1 MKVLTSEAARAL
13 DARTIAAGTPGL
25 VLMKRA
31 AAALVRE
38 IAGVV
43 ARRASRGARIVVL
56 AGPGNNGGDGFEA
69 ARLLKAAHVG
79 GNVETLLFGAPEHLS
94 LDARKT
100 HQRLEKAGG
109 AIREVT
115 KEADLEP
122 LRTATLV
129 VDALFGTGLKRPIS
143 PDGLPA
149 RAVRLVA
156 EGRSFVVSVDV
167 PSGLSADEPLPWSPA
182 VRADLTVT
190 FGYPKPCHVR
200 LPAAALCGRIG
211 VAGIGFLP
219 LEEESGTA
227 GDAICALDVARLF
240 PRREATAHK
249 GTFGRLLVV
258 GGSEGMAGA
267 PALAA
272 RGAHRSGAGLV
283 SVFAPDSVRWV
294 VHALSPETTT
304 AGADVDVARFDALA
318 VGPGL
323 GASTAARALLQR
335 TAAARL
341 PAVFDADALNLAGE
355 AAYFA
360 SRVAPTVLTPH
371 AGEAGRLLGLDAER
385 VNADREVAAREI
397 ASRAKAVVILKG
409 FRPLVASPAG
419 QVVPVLAGNPAL
431 ASGGTGDVLTGVVGA
446 CLARGLDA
454 FDAACAAAWL
464 HGMAGDFV
472 REVRGEE
479 SLSASDVVEALSE
492 AFFEAR
498 ESVGG

>member
-1 MKVLTSEAARAL
+1 MRVLTSEGARAL
-13 DARTIAAGTPGL
+13 DSRTIQAGTTGL

-31 AAALVRE
+31 ATALVRE

-43 ARRASRGARIVVL
+43 GRRVSRGARIVVL

-69 ARLLKAAHVG
+69 ARLLHAAHVG
-79 GNVETLLFGAPEHLS
+79 GNVETLLFGAPAHLS

-129 VDALFGTGLKRPIS
+129 VDALFGTGLRRPIS

-156 EGRSFVVSVDV
+156 DATAFVVAVDV
-167 PSGLSADEPLPWSPA
+167 PSGLSADELLPWIPS

-200 LPAAALCGRIG
+200 LPAASLCGRIG
-211 VAGIGFLP
+211 IAGIGFLP
-219 LEEESGTA
+219 LEDESGVA
-227 GDAICALDVARLF
+227 GEAVGAPDVAKLF
-240 PRREATAHK
+240 PRRDATAHK

-272 RGAHRSGAGLV
+272 RGAHRAGAGLV
-283 SVFAPDSVRWV
+283 SVFTPDSIRAL
-294 VHALSPETTT
+294 VHVLSPETTT
-304 AGADVDVARFDALA
+304 AGDDVDVARFDALA

-323 GASTAARALLQR
+323 GASAAARALLQR

-360 SRVAPTVLTPH
+360 ARAAPTVLTPH
-371 AGEAGRLLGLDAER
+371 AGEAGRLLGIDAAR
-385 VNADREVAAREI
+385 VNADREAAALEI
-397 ASRAKAVVILKG
+397 ASRAKSVVILKG

-419 QVVPVLAGNPAL
+419 RVMPVLAGNPAL
-431 ASGGTGDVLTGVVGA
+431 ASGGTGDVLTGIVGA

-464 HGMAGDFV
+464 HGISGDFV
-472 REVRGEE
+472 REVKGEE
-479 SLSASDVVEALSE
+479 SLSASDVVEALPE
-492 AFFEAR
+492 AFFEAH
-498 ESVGG
+498 ESAGG

>member
-1 MKVLTSEAARAL
+1 M
-13 DARTIAAGTPGL
+13 
-25 VLMKRA
+25 
-31 AAALVRE
+31 
-38 IAGVV
+38 
-43 ARRASRGARIVVL
+43 
-56 AGPGNNGGDGFEA
+56 
-69 ARLLKAAHVG
+69 
-79 GNVETLLFGAPEHLS
+79 
-94 LDARKT
+94 
-100 HQRLEKAGG
+100 
-109 AIREVT
+109 T

-156 EGRSFVVSVDV
+156 DGTAFVVSVDV
-167 PSGLSADEPLPWSPA
+167 PSGLSADEPLPWTPS

-219 LEEESGTA
+219 LEDESGVA
-227 GDAICALDVARLF
+227 GEAVGAPDVAKLF
-240 PRREATAHK
+240 PRRDATAHK

-272 RGAHRSGAGLV
+272 RGAAQGGSRPRQRLRAGFRSA
-283 SVFAPDSVRWV
+283 RWYTL
-294 VHALSPETTT
+294 LSPETTT
-304 AGADVDVARFDALA
+304 AGDDVDVARFDALA

-323 GASTAARALLQR
+323 GASAAARALLQR

-360 SRVAPTVLTPH
+360 SRAAPTVLTPH
-371 AGEAGRLLGLDAER
+371 AGEAGRLLGIDAAR
-385 VNADREVAAREI
+385 VNADREAAAARDRLARRRRSSSSRVSGPSSPHPRAGSCPSSRGTPRSPRGDRGRPHRASSER
-397 ASRAKAVVILKG
+397 ASRAGSTHSTPPA
-409 FRPLVASPAG
+409 RPRGSTASRATSCG
-419 QVVPVLAGNPAL
+419 R
-431 ASGGTGDVLTGVVGA
+431 S
-446 CLARGLDA
+446 
-454 FDAACAAAWL
+454 
-464 HGMAGDFV
+464 
-472 REVRGEE
+472 EGEE
-479 SLSASDVVEALSE
+479 SLSASDVVEALPE

-498 ESVGG
+498 ESAGG